1 MIDLVNLR
9 AVAADVRYR
18 MDALSAD
25 AIACAADEI
34 ERLRAENAWMHY
46 KLRAATIEECARVA
60 ETCHIAAR
68 QDHPRK
74 IIVAAIRALN
84 EETK

>member
-1 MIDLVNLR
+1 MTDLVNLR

-34 ERLRAENAWMHY
+34 ER
-46 KLRAATIEECARVA
+46 LRAATIEECARVA